1 MSDPF
6 DDWESAFDAGI
17 EPEIPKKTAERLNAA
32 IWNEANR
39 ETVPYEIYLEN
50 QNQTFYKSE
59 IKLLTRKKDDTTNS
73 RTPTLQNQTPEEK
86 KKIDEEKLRLRE
98 LSYQQARKKIFE
110 ENSSRNSNPN
120 NMANSKNQDK
130 PESKPKP

>member
-39 ETVPYEIYLEN
+39 ETVP
-50 QNQTFYKSE
+50 
-59 IKLLTRKKDDTTNS
+59 KKDDTTNS